1 MRWLTFFVL
10 AVTMLVLASA
20 VAPRL
25 SVFGIWPDWLLVTA
39 LFFAL
44 YGRPVDAVLGGWL
57 LGALADLMTVERLGF
72 LALSYALAA
81 LLVASVREYLFR
93 YRPAVQSALVFVVSL
108 VVRLV
113 WSVYRGVLYDSGQ
126 SAAAM
131 VLSDWLLG
139 SLYTAAWAPLFFKIL
154 LSMSRSL
161 GIPQPRYTFAGLHR
175 LGGARV

>member
-10 AVTMLVLASA
+10 AVAMLVLSSA
-20 VAPRL
+20 VAPR
-25 SVFGIWPDWLLVTA
+25 VTFFGIWPDWLLVTV

-44 YGRPVDAVLGGWL
+44 YARPLDAVLGAWI

-81 LLVASVREYLFR
+81 LLVASLREYLFR
-93 YRPAVQSALVFVVSL
+93 YRPAVQFVLVFSVSL
-108 VVRLV
+108 LLRLV
-113 WSVYRGVLYDSGQ
+113 WTLYRGVLYDSGQ
-126 SAAAM
+126 SLGGI
-131 VLSDWLLG
+131 VFVDWLLG
-139 SLYTAAWAPLFFKIL
+139 SLYTAAWAPLMFKVL

-175 LGGARV
+175 LGGMRV